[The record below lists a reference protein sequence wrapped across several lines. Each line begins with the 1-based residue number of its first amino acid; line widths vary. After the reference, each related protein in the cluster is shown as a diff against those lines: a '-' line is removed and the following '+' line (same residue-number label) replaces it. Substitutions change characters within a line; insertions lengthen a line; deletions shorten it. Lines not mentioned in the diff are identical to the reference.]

1 MRTIEHISTQWRCL
15 LRGHPELS
23 ALTNSLHA
31 WVKRKS
37 TKPFSS
43 LIAPTSHNHP
53 LSHFS
58 PFPPTSRPQTQ
69 GAALLSD
76 HLRLPNCFIQSF
88 CCCLVIQ
95 STSDSSVSPWTA
107 ACQASLSLTISRSLP
122 KFMFIASVMPSSYLI
137 LWDPLLLLPLMFPSI
152 RDFSNESSVCIR
164 WSKHWSFSF
173 SISPSSKYS
182 VLISLKIDWFNLFAG
197 QGTFRSLP
205 APQFEGIHSLAFW
218 TMISIP

>member
-1 MRTIEHISTQWRCL
+1 MRTVEHISTQWRCL

-107 ACQASLSLTISRSLP
+107 ACKASLSFTISQSFL
-122 KFMFIASVMPSSYLI
+122 KLISIKSVILSVISSCVA
-137 LWDPLLLLPLMFPSI
+137 PFPSCPQSFPASGSFQWVSSSPQVAKVLELQLQYQAFSLI
-152 RDFSNESSVCIR
+152 FRADF
-164 WSKHWSFSF
+164 
-173 SISPSSKYS
+173 
-182 VLISLKIDWFNLFAG
+182 L
-197 QGTFRSLP
+197 
-205 APQFEGIHSLAFW
+205 
-218 TMISIP
+218 